1 MAGYS
6 EKSRRYLRW
15 AATNERRAN
24 STRSEDFRRMLLN
37 VAAQYRELAREVD
50 NPETVKR
57 NGTGRLRAN
66 IG

>member
-15 AATNERRAN
+15 AVTNERRAN

-50 NPETVKR
+50 NPEKAKR
-57 NGTGRLRAN
+57 NGTRKWM
-66 IG
+66 